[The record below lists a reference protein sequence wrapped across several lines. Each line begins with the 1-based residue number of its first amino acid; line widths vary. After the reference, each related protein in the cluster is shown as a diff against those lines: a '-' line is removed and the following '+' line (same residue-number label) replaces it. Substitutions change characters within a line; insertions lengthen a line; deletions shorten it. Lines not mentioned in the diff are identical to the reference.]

1 MSTPSSGTH
10 PTGQANLVT
19 FLFLIVLS
27 VIGVGITDFSPAD
40 AHRYWLFMIF
50 VCAAVALLGTVV
62 KSRGQGGKQ
71 HVSRFAVQVLH
82 WSACFAAVLITYALI
97 HNGRLNNADAGLVM
111 LLLLSL
117 AVFLDG
123 AHVGRHFYLLG
134 TLLGL
139 MTLAMAYVEEFIW
152 IILIISVF
160 MTFVAIYWDWY
171 GASRHAKLQ

>member
-1 MSTPSSGTH
+1 M
-10 PTGQANLVT
+10 T

-27 VIGVGITDFSPAD
+27 VIGVGITDYSPAY
-40 AHRYWLFMIF
+40 ARFYFKYITIF
-50 VCAAVALLGTVV
+50 CAAVAIIGTVV

-97 HNGRLNNADAGLVM
+97 HNGRLNNADAGLVI

-117 AVFLDG
+117 TVFLDG

-139 MTLAMAYVEEFIW
+139 MTLVMAYVEEFIW

-160 MTFVAIYWDWY
+160 MTFVAIYWDRY
-171 GASRHAKLQ
+171 AGRHRRQQ

>member
-1 MSTPSSGTH
+1 VSTPSSATH

-50 VCAAVALLGTVV
+50 VCAAVALLGTVAR
-62 KSRGQGGKQ
+62 SRGQGGKQ

-82 WSACFAAVLITYALI
+82 WSACFVAVLIIYALI
-97 HNGRLNNADAGLVM
+97 HNGRLNNADAGLVIM
-111 LLLLSL
+111 LLLSL
-117 AVFLDG
+117 TVFLDG

-139 MTLAMAYVEEFIW
+139 MTLVMAYIEEFIW
-152 IILIISVF
+152 VILIISVF
-160 MTFVAIYWDWY
+160 ITLVAIYWDRL
-171 GASRHAKLQ
+171 STHRAKSH